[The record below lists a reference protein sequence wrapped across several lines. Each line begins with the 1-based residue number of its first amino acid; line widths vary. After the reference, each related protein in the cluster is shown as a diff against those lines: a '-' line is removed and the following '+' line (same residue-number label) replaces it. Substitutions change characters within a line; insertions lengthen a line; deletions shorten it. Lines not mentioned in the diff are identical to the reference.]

1 MRKSRVTILAVT
13 FIIAFFY
20 QPNWIYYNFYFN
32 PKWVDSAWWST
43 PYWVYLLI
51 YSIIA
56 TLFIELTIRFIKKYA

>member
-20 QPNWIYYNFYFN
+20 QPNWIYYNFNFN